1 MIRAP
6 TVPPVHTETVKCGS
20 GSNDKGPIGT
30 IKAIIDKL
38 RGEKL
43 ILVIE

>member
-1 MIRAP
+1 MIRVP
-6 TVPPVHTETVKCGS
+6 TVPPVPVKCGS

-30 IKAIIDKL
+30 IKTIIDKL
-38 RGEKL
+38 RGEKQ